1 MPPALPR
8 RERDAG
14 GSDDLVG
21 AHETL
26 PVTGG
31 KAPGAGGVEPRQL
44 FAKPNAAQI
53 PIELERLLPDSLGD
67 CRNRRQT
74 SLQRPEV
81 KPGAADDDR
90 QPTCPERRG
99 DLVQCPRPP
108 IGDRAALGSIEITV
122 EPMRRLRLG
131 RRVGT
136 GGQDPEVAIGLLA
149 VAVDDNAV
157 QTVRQLER

>member
-1 MPPALPR
+1 M
-8 RERDAG
+8 
-14 GSDDLVG
+14 DDLIG

-31 KAPGAGGVEPRQL
+31 KAPGAGGIEPRQL
-44 FAKPNAAQI
+44 FAKPDAAQM
-53 PIELERLLPDSLGD
+53 PIEFERLPSDSLGD

-74 SLQRPEV
+74 SLQRAQV
-81 KPGAADDDR
+81 KTGAADDDR
-90 QPTCPERRG
+90 QPTCPNRRG

-157 QTVRQLER
+157 QAVRQLER